1 MPEISDRQNDIAE
14 GLIVIADLAGGDWP
28 SKARR
33 SLIELF
39 SAKEE
44 GNIGVELLA
53 SCRVAFGENQDRIA
67 TKDLLEKLIE
77 EETGTP
83 WAHWWENDLNKTPPN
98 IRGPAANIA
107 RLLKPFGI
115 KADVMKLPD
124 DSTARGYLRKD
135 FEDAWNRYCPLPPKK
150 T

>member
-14 GLIVIADLAGGDWP
+14 GLIVIADIAGGDWP
-28 SKARR
+28 GKARK

-44 GNIGVELLA
+44 EKRRSITGVMPGCFWRRPGSYHDKRPL
-53 SCRVAFGENQDRIA
+53 D
-67 TKDLLEKLIE
+67 KLIE
-77 EETGTP
+77 EETGNP

-98 IRGPAANIA
+98 VRGPAARIA

-115 KADVMKLPD
+115 KARVIKLPD
-124 DSTARGYLRKD
+124 DSTSRGYLRED
-135 FEDAWNRYCPLPPKK
+135 FEDSWSPFCPVAPEK